1 MFVFG
6 YGDRITL
13 SLVNGADIN
22 GKAVPFNL
30 RLPAAEDYEI
40 PEDLSVVD
48 VFEYQE
54 GSSTN
59 GLIVFSIYVGNK
71 KTIGELA
78 DINDGKHIKLRE
90 QIEIP
95 SIDSDICYQTIG
107 DNRFVYAVVEDNDLV
122 VNSHEE
128 LRDAISKLSEDF
140 NNFNKS
146 VQKIKCFDKNINR

>member
-1 MFVFG
+1 MFG

-13 SLVNGADIN
+13 SLVNGTDIN
-22 GKAVPFNL
+22 GKIVPFNL
-30 RLPAAEDYEI
+30 SLPVDGDYEI
-40 PEDLSVVD
+40 PEELSVVD

-78 DINDGKHIKLRE
+78 DINDGKHIKLRDE
-90 QIEIP
+90 IEIP

-107 DNRFVYAVVEDNDLV
+107 DNRVVYAVVEENDLV
-122 VNSHEE
+122 VESHEK

-140 NNFNKS
+140 NVFNKS
-146 VQKIKCFDKNINR
+146 VQKIKQFGRNMNK

>member
-1 MFVFG
+1 MFG

-13 SLVNGADIN
+13 SLVNGTDIN
-22 GKAVPFNL
+22 GKIVPFNL
-30 RLPAAEDYEI
+30 SLPVDSDYEI
-40 PEDLSVVD
+40 PEELSVVD

-78 DINDGKHIKLRE
+78 DINDGKHIKLRDE
-90 QIEIP
+90 IEIP

-107 DNRFVYAVVEDNDLV
+107 DNRVVYAVVEENDLV
-122 VNSHEE
+122 VESHEK

-140 NNFNKS
+140 NTFNKS
-146 VQKIKCFDKNINR
+146 VQKIKQFGRNMNK

>member
-1 MFVFG
+1 MFG

-95 SIDSDICYQTIG
+95 SVDSDICYQTIG

-128 LRDAISKLSEDF
+128 LRDVISKLSEDF

-146 VQKIKCFDKNINR
+146 VQKIKCFGKNINR

>member
-1 MFVFG
+1 MFG

-146 VQKIKCFDKNINR
+146 VQKIKCFGKNINR

>member
-1 MFVFG
+1 MFG

-13 SLVNGADIN
+13 SLVNGTDIN
-22 GKAVPFNL
+22 GKIVPFNL
-30 RLPAAEDYEI
+30 SLPVDSDYEI
-40 PEDLSVVD
+40 PEELSVVD

-146 VQKIKCFDKNINR
+146 VQKIKCFGKNINR

>member
-1 MFVFG
+1 MFG

-22 GKAVPFNL
+22 GKAVTFNL

-146 VQKIKCFDKNINR
+146 VQKIKCFGKNINR

>member
-1 MFVFG
+1 MFG

-13 SLVNGADIN
+13 SLVNGTDIN
-22 GKAVPFNL
+22 GKIVPFNL
-30 RLPAAEDYEI
+30 SLPVDSDYEI
-40 PEDLSVVD
+40 PEELSVVD

-78 DINDGKHIKLRE
+78 DIKDGKHIKLRDE
-90 QIEIP
+90 IEIP

-107 DNRFVYAVVEDNDLV
+107 DNRVVYAVVEENDLV
-122 VNSHEE
+122 VESHEK

-140 NNFNKS
+140 NTFNKS
-146 VQKIKCFDKNINR
+146 VQKIKQFGRNMNK

>member
-1 MFVFG
+1 MFG

-13 SLVNGADIN
+13 SLVNGTDIN
-22 GKAVPFNL
+22 GKIVPFNL
-30 RLPAAEDYEI
+30 NLPVDGDYEI
-40 PEDLSVVD
+40 PEELSVVD

-78 DINDGKHIKLRE
+78 DINDGKHIKLRDE
-90 QIEIP
+90 IEIP

-107 DNRFVYAVVEDNDLV
+107 DNRVVYAVVEENDLV
-122 VNSHEE
+122 VESHEK

-140 NNFNKS
+140 NAFNKS
-146 VQKIKCFDKNINR
+146 VQKIKQFGRNMNK

>member
-1 MFVFG
+1 MFG

-30 RLPAAEDYEI
+30 KLPAAEGYEI

-78 DINDGKHIKLRE
+78 DINDGKHIKLRDE
-90 QIEIP
+90 IEIP

-122 VNSHEE
+122 VNGHEE
-128 LRDAISKLSEDF
+128 LRDAISKLSEEF

-146 VQKIKCFDKNINR
+146 VQKIKCFGKNINR

>member
-1 MFVFG
+1 MFG

-13 SLVNGADIN
+13 SLVNGTDIN
-22 GKAVPFNL
+22 GKIVPFNL
-30 RLPAAEDYEI
+30 SLPVDSDYEI
-40 PEDLSVVD
+40 PEELSVVD

-78 DINDGKHIKLRE
+78 DINDGKHIKLRDE
-90 QIEIP
+90 IEIP

-107 DNRFVYAVVEDNDLV
+107 DNRVVYAVVEENDLV
-122 VNSHEE
+122 VESHEK
-128 LRDAISKLSEDF
+128 LRDSISKLSEDF
-140 NNFNKS
+140 NTFNKS
-146 VQKIKCFDKNINR
+146 VQKIKQFGRNMNK

>member
-1 MFVFG
+1 MFG

-22 GKAVPFNL
+22 GNAVPFNL

-107 DNRFVYAVVEDNDLV
+107 NNRFVYAVVEDNDLV

-146 VQKIKCFDKNINR
+146 VQKIKCFGKNINR

>member
-1 MFVFG
+1 MFG

-30 RLPAAEDYEI
+30 RLPAAEDYQI

-146 VQKIKCFDKNINR
+146 VQKIKCFGKNINR

>member
-1 MFVFG
+1 MFG

-95 SIDSDICYQTIG
+95 SIDSGICYQTIG

-146 VQKIKCFDKNINR
+146 VQKIKCFGKNINR

>member
-1 MFVFG
+1 MFG

-128 LRDAISKLSEDF
+128 LRNAISKLSEDF

-146 VQKIKCFDKNINR
+146 VQKIKCFGKNINR

>member
-1 MFVFG
+1 MFG

-13 SLVNGADIN
+13 SLVNGTDIN
-22 GKAVPFNL
+22 GKIVPFNL
-30 RLPAAEDYEI
+30 SLPVDSDYEI
-40 PEDLSVVD
+40 PEELSVVD

-78 DINDGKHIKLRE
+78 DIKDGKHIKLRDE
-90 QIEIP
+90 IEIP

-107 DNRFVYAVVEDNDLV
+107 DNRVVYAVVEENDLV
-122 VNSHEE
+122 IESHEK

-140 NNFNKS
+140 NTFNKS
-146 VQKIKCFDKNINR
+146 VQKIKQFGRNMNK

>member
-1 MFVFG
+1 MFG

-30 RLPAAEDYEI
+30 RLPVSEDYEI

-146 VQKIKCFDKNINR
+146 VQKIKCFGKNINR

>member
-1 MFVFG
+1 MFG

-140 NNFNKS
+140 NNYNKS
-146 VQKIKCFDKNINR
+146 VQKIKCFGKNINR